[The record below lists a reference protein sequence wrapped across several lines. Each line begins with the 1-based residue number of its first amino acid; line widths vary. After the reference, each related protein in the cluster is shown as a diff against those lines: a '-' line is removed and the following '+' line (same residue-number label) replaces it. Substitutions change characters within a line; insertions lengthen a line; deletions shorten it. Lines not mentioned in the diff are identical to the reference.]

1 MKKIYIISV
10 IVAIAILVI
19 LKLYPK
25 PELEYKK
32 VQGEIQGTTYHITY
46 QYKKNKDLHP
56 QIEKILHDFDKSLST
71 YDSTSIIS
79 RINNNDPSV
88 LADDLFTEVFK
99 KSVEVNQK
107 SDGAFDITVAPIV
120 NAWGFGFK
128 PGSNV
133 DSSLIDS
140 LMQFVGMKK
149 IRLDGNKVIKE
160 KPSVMLDVNAIAQG
174 FSVDIVCRFFDK
186 MKIKNYLVEIGGEL
200 RSKGV
205 NPKGEDWIIGIDKPV
220 DGNNNPGQSLQAIV
234 KLKDRALSTS
244 GNYRKFYEK
253 NGIKYAHTMDPKTGY
268 PILSQLLSATV
279 LADDCIT
286 ADAYATVFMVFGLEK
301 SIDFLSKNKFLEA
314 YLVYSD
320 DNGKFKVYT
329 TEGMK
334 GHVIEET
341 Q

>member
-1 MKKIYIISV
+1 MKKIYIIALF
-10 IVAIAILVI
+10 IIIATLAIIKI
-19 LKLYPK
+19 YPK
-25 PELEYKK
+25 PELKYKK
-32 VQGEIQGTTYHITY
+32 VQGYIQGTTYHITY

-56 QIEKILHDFDKSLST
+56 EIEKILHNFDKSLST

-88 LADDLFTEVFK
+88 LADDLFIEVFK
-99 KSVEVNQK
+99 KSAEVNQK
-107 SDGAFDITVAPIV
+107 SEGAFDITVAPIV

-128 PGSNV
+128 PGVNV

-140 LMQFVGMKK
+140 LMHFVGMKK
-149 IRLDGNKVIKE
+149 VKLEGRKIIKE
-160 KPSVMLDVNAIAQG
+160 NPSVMLDVNAIAQG
-174 FSVDIVCRFFDK
+174 FSVDIVCRYFDK
-186 MKIKNYLVEIGGEL
+186 KKINNYLVEIGGEL
-200 RSKGV
+200 RSKGL
-205 NPKGEDWIIGIDKPV
+205 NPKGEDWIIGIDRPV
-220 DGNNNPGQSLQAIV
+220 DGNNIPGQSLQAIV
-234 KLKDRALSTS
+234 KIKDKSLSTS

-268 PILSQLLSATV
+268 PVLSRLLSSTV

-320 DNGKFKVYT
+320 DNGKFKVYV

-334 GHVIEET
+334 AHVIEEEK
-341 Q
+341 